1 MAAPVTITFLGGLGQ
16 IGRNCAAIETEGR
29 IVVLDCGQMFGGDD
43 LPGVDAV
50 LPDLS
55 YLIENADRV
64 DAVIATHAHE
74 DHIGAL
80 PYLLTHLSLPIYG
93 SPFTLG
99 MIDHK
104 LRERGLQKNAELRPV
119 HDGDRIDIGPFD
131 CEFLPVTHSIPSGNI
146 TAFRTSQGV
155 ILHSSDFASARATPS
170 SPACT
175 ATAMQSR
182 TCFPTL
188 KGTGSQAPFAARN
201 RSRKPP
207 CAVHETKLAARTA
220 ASVSL
225 SALCSSAPTVL

>member
-1 MAAPVTITFLGGLGQ
+1 MAEPVTITFLGGLGE

-50 LPDLS
+50 LPDLT
-55 YLIENADRV
+55 YLLDNAERV
-64 DAVIATHAHE
+64 EACIATHAHE

-80 PYLLTHLSLPIYG
+80 PYLLTHLSIPIYG

-119 HDGDRIDIGPFD
+119 HDGDRMDVGPFD

-146 TAFRTSQGV
+146 TAFHTAQGV
-155 ILHSSDFASARATPS
+155 ILHSAISSSTSPPS
-170 SPACT
+170 TVAV
-175 ATAMQSR
+175 
-182 TCFPTL
+182 PT
-188 KGTGSQAPFAARN
+188 
-201 RSRKPP
+201 
-207 CAVHETKLAARTA
+207 
-220 ASVSL
+220 
-225 SALCSSAPTVL
+225 